1 MAKQKLEAIP
11 TYESAAMVAHDLVD
25 RIRELLQDQPAPDG
39 ETKITWC
46 HVGTMT
52 EVANRL
58 ASVVSFLEGTE
69 R

>member
-1 MAKQKLEAIP
+1 MDALP
-11 TYESAAMVAHDLVD
+11 SYESAAMVAQDLND

-39 ETKITWC
+39 ETPITWA
-46 HVGTMT
+46 HVGTMA

-58 ASVVSFLEGTE
+58 AAVVAFLEGTE

>member
-1 MAKQKLEAIP
+1 MKKPHLEAQP
-11 TYESAAMVAHDLVD
+11 AYESTHMVAMDLLG

-39 ETKITWC
+39 DVEINWA
-46 HVGTMT
+46 HVGSLT

-58 ASVVSFLEGTE
+58 AAVVAFLKGNE